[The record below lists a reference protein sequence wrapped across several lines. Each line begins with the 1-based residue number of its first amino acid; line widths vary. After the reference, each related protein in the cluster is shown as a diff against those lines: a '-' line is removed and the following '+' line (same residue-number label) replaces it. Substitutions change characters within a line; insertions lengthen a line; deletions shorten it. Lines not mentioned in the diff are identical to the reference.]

1 MPAVAFLEGLDL
13 GAGLRAGLIIAIGC
27 VMWAIAARLVWV
39 RL

>member
-13 GAGLRAGLIIAIGC
+13 GAGLIIAIGC
-27 VMWAIAARLVWV
+27 VMWAIAAGLVWV